1 MTIGPF
7 SPERIHISSIVLDIP
22 ERISEKVLLAS
33 DGQDTNVLELVVYE
47 SIFNSYLTAELSMME
62 DQGIINSFKGTEK
75 IVLTYRSS
83 ISPNMPMMEK
93 SFRVDSISDNIPVA
107 GNPNMS
113 LMKLHL
119 IEDVAY
125 FDKVNKINR
134 GYQGYGENIIRKIL
148 RSELNKEVIITPG
161 TKSSSQIPI
170 KSNDAEDF
178 YYWKPSYQGDIR
190 YIAPWQTPFEIV
202 NTILNRMTTEKG
214 LPYFCYSTLN
224 QNNLV
229 LTDLESIIQRETLNP
244 NQPFVYSRAQT
255 SIDGADAEDL
265 AYTITAMN
273 EAEKS
278 HAHLLA
284 RLGAYGS
291 RLETVNVNSSKPN
304 SQFIN
309 MEQQLANQIQQ
320 GVYKPVGER
329 QPLNVFDN
337 LTLIYNEEGFPKGG
351 KPLSE
356 YIGAVNFVVTGDT
369 IDRTGDDKSVL
380 SFAGQIKNED
390 HILKVVRS
398 SILRYLLANYITIQ
412 MPGMIF
418 STPSLKT
425 TVGNIVDINI
435 LKSDDG
441 KAELSNPD
449 RSGSF
454 LILRTKH
461 VFNVLDGLHNVQM
474 DVTKVGSG
482 G

>member
-33 DGQDTNVLELVVYE
+33 DGQNTNVLELVVYE

-75 IVLTYRSS
+75 IVLTFKST

-93 SFRVDSISDNIPVA
+93 SFRVDSITDNIPVA
-107 GNPNMS
+107 GNQNMS

-119 IEDVAY
+119 TEDVAY

-170 KSNDAEDF
+170 KSNDAASF

-190 YIAPWQTPFEIV
+190 YIAPWQSPFEIV

-265 AYTITAMN
+265 AYTITAMH

-351 KPLSE
+351 KSLSE

-474 DVTKVGSG
+474 DVAKVGSG

>member
-1 MTIGPF
+1 
-7 SPERIHISSIVLDIP
+7 
-22 ERISEKVLLAS
+22 
-33 DGQDTNVLELVVYE
+33 
-47 SIFNSYLTAELSMME
+47 
-62 DQGIINSFKGTEK
+62 
-75 IVLTYRSS
+75 
-83 ISPNMPMMEK
+83 
-93 SFRVDSISDNIPVA
+93 
-107 GNPNMS
+107 
-113 LMKLHL
+113 
-119 IEDVAY
+119 
-125 FDKVNKINR
+125 
-134 GYQGYGENIIRKIL
+134 
-148 RSELNKEVIITPG
+148 
-161 TKSSSQIPI
+161 
-170 KSNDAEDF
+170 
-178 YYWKPSYQGDIR
+178 
-190 YIAPWQTPFEIV
+190 
-202 NTILNRMTTEKG
+202 MTTEKG

-229 LTDLESIIQRETLNP
+229 LTDLESILERGSFNP
-244 NQPFVYSRAQT
+244 NRPLVYSRAQT

-265 AYTITAMN
+265 AYTITAMY

-291 RLETVNVNSSKPN
+291 RLESVNVNSSK
-304 SQFIN
+304 SDSRFIS

-337 LTLIYNEEGFPKGG
+337 LTAIYNEEGFPKGG

-390 HILKVVRS
+390 HILKVVRAA
-398 SILRYLLANYITIQ
+398 ILRYFLFNFITIQ

-441 KAELSNPD
+441 EVELSDPE

-454 LILRTKH
+454 LIFRTKH

-474 DVTKVGSG
+474 DVAKVGSG

>member
-7 SPERIHISSIVLDIP
+7 SPEQIHISSIVLDIP

-33 DGQDTNVLELVVYE
+33 DGENTNVLELVVYE

-75 IVLTYRSS
+75 IILTFKS
-83 ISPNMPMMEK
+83 IMSPNMPMMEK
-93 SFRVDSISDNIPVA
+93 SFRVDSITDNIPVP

-170 KSNDAEDF
+170 KSNDAASF

-202 NTILNRMTTEKG
+202 DTILHRMTTEKG

-229 LTDLESIIQRETLNP
+229 LTDLESILERGSFNSNRPL
-244 NQPFVYSRAQT
+244 VYSRAQT
-255 SIDGADAEDL
+255 SIEGADAEDL
-265 AYTITAMN
+265 AYTITAMY

-291 RLETVNVNSSKPN
+291 RLESVNANSSKPE
-304 SQFIN
+304 SRFIS

-337 LTLIYNEEGFPKGG
+337 LTAIYNEEGFPKGG
-351 KPLSE
+351 KTLSE
-356 YIGAVNFVVTGDT
+356 YIGAVNFIVTGDT

-380 SFAGQIKNED
+380 GFAGQIKNED
-390 HILKVVRS
+390 HILKVVRAA
-398 SILRYLLANYITIQ
+398 ILRYFLFNFMTIQ
-412 MPGMIF
+412 MPGIIF
-418 STPSLKT
+418 STPSLKS

-441 KAELSNPD
+441 EVELSDPD

-454 LILRTKH
+454 LIFRTKH
-461 VFNVLDGLHNVQM
+461 VFNVLDSLYNVQM
-474 DVTKVGSG
+474 DVAKVGSG